1 MIFENSD
8 TFVILVSIL
17 DNLDTNSAISF
28 FITVDFPETSVGET
42 FDDEDD
48 DGDYGDDD
56 ADDNGNH
63 NPLSSFS
70 LSSWSV

>member
-1 MIFENSD
+1 M
-8 TFVILVSIL
+8 SIL

-28 FITVDFPETSVGET
+28 FITVDFPEIRVGET
-42 FDDEDD
+42 LDDEDD

-56 ADDNGNH
+56 VVDNGDH

>member
-42 FDDEDD
+42 LDDEDD

-56 ADDNGNH
+56 AENNGDH
-63 NPLSSFS
+63 NPHYLFDYHHG
-70 LSSWSV
+70 L